1 MPSLSAIDFAG
12 LQEHMTAK
20 NALGCLLVAPAY
32 PGQSHEDN
40 AAANRARQL
49 GISCWT
55 IDQLARVVESA
66 EARHVTAKQ
75 VLDIVLSSFAPADV
89 ATSVENLFA
98 APAWDNAVL
107 SGAILAVLEFLVG
120 KLPDSPR
127 NVDQIASVLAG
138 DERFKGIRREDIRK
152 TISNLAA
159 ASKGGLILDGE
170 TLVIL
175 TSYEELARRIAP
187 LTGLAGRPLRLSKLR
202 ADIGSRE
209 AGDEEH

>member
-1 MPSLSAIDFAG
+1 
-12 LQEHMTAK
+12 MTAK

-98 APAWDNAVL
+98 APAWDDAVL
-107 SGAILAVLEFLVG
+107 RGAILAVLEFLVG
-120 KLPDSPR
+120 QLPDS
-127 NVDQIASVLAG
+127 
-138 DERFKGIRREDIRK
+138 
-152 TISNLAA
+152 
-159 ASKGGLILDGE
+159 
-170 TLVIL
+170 
-175 TSYEELARRIAP
+175 
-187 LTGLAGRPLRLSKLR
+187 
-202 ADIGSRE
+202 
-209 AGDEEH
+209 